1 MTRSQYYGK
10 LGTATLP
17 SEVREIWY
25 SRNDKMK
32 RFPRL
37 TIAPLAKLSEF
48 EVLVAKD
55 YAHKLIEITPLSQ
68 REELVI
74 AMHICAG
81 YTLQEVAQT
90 VGVTQERIRQIAIKA
105 LRKFRRAVAKLGEGY
120 HDD

>member
-1 MTRSQYYGK
+1 MKRSQYYGK

-32 RFPRL
+32 RSPRL
-37 TIAPLAKLSEF
+37 AIAPLAKLSEF

-68 REELVI
+68 REEMIV

-81 YTLQEVAQT
+81 YTLQEVAQKM
-90 VGVTQERIRQIAIKA
+90 GVTQERIRQIVIKA
-105 LRKFRRAVAKLGEGY
+105 LRKFRMAARKLGEGF

>member
-1 MTRSQYYGK
+1 MKRSQYYGK

-32 RFPRL
+32 RSPRPA
-37 TIAPLAKLSEF
+37 IAPLAEPNEF

-68 REELVI
+68 REELVV

-90 VGVTQERIRQIAIKA
+90 LGVTQERIRQIAIKA
-105 LRKFRRAVAKLGEGY
+105 LRKFRWAVAKLGEGY

>member
-1 MTRSQYYGK
+1 MKRSQYYGK

-32 RFPRL
+32 RSPRL
-37 TIAPLAKLSEF
+37 AIVPLAEPSEL
-48 EVLVAKD
+48 EVLAAKD

-68 REELVI
+68 REEMIV

-81 YTLQEVAQT
+81 YTLQEIAQT
-90 VGVTQERIRQIAIKA
+90 MGVTQERIRQIVIKA
-105 LRKFRRAVAKLGEGY
+105 LRKFRMAASKLGEGFR
-120 HDD
+120 DD

>member
-32 RFPRL
+32 RCPRL

-68 REELVI
+68 REELVV

-90 VGVTQERIRQIAIKA
+90 LGVTQERIRQIEIKT
-105 LRKFRRAVAKLGEGY
+105 LRKFRWAVAKLGEGY

>member
-1 MTRSQYYGK
+1 MNRSQYYGK

-32 RFPRL
+32 RFLRPA
-37 TIAPLAKLSEF
+37 IAPLAEPSEF
-48 EVLVAKD
+48 EVLAAKD

-68 REELVI
+68 REEMIV

-90 VGVTQERIRQIAIKA
+90 VGVTQERVRQIVCRA
-105 LRKFRRAVAKLGEGY
+105 LRKFRMAVSKLGEEY

>member
-1 MTRSQYYGK
+1 MKRSQYYGK

-17 SEVREIWY
+17 SKVREIWY

-32 RFPRL
+32 RSPRL
-37 TIAPLAKLSEF
+37 AIVPLAEPSEL
-48 EVLVAKD
+48 EVLAAKD

-68 REELVI
+68 REELVV

-90 VGVTQERIRQIAIKA
+90 MGVTQERIRQIALKA